1 MKVAIVNGAN
11 GFVATGLIPELVRS
25 SIQVIATVR
34 SAASIDKDSYLRKS
48 GVTLVEGELESL
60 YLKIKPIL
68 NDGSN
73 EDCVFYNCV
82 WSGGAGLTDG
92 GVGAQ
97 MDNVVRSTELVKLAS
112 SLGCGK
118 FVNIG
123 SAEEDQMEDYLK
135 TDWRKLPYPYSHSDY
150 AVAKLSARDQ
160 GRLEG
165 YLSKIDYIHTRFSS
179 VLSMNLTGKGYIQD
193 TVKNILN
200 KKGYSEPNSGA
211 LFNIISRE
219 DLSRAL
225 VCIGKYGKNQANYFI
240 GYDYAVTLKDLFQF
254 LKRVVDSKGTLGED
268 RFGLKKS
275 KSPFLE
281 YSCIKRDCRF
291 DFSDDL
297 EEFLKGLVGI

>member
-11 GFVATGLIPELVRS
+11 GFLASGLIPELVRS
-25 SIQVIATVR
+25 NIHVIATVR
-34 SAASIDKDSYLRKS
+34 SSAIIDDNSCLRKS
-48 GVTLVEGELESL
+48 GITLVESEQESL
-60 YLKIKPIL
+60 YSKIKPIL
-68 NDGSN
+68 NNGSN

-82 WSGGAGLTDG
+82 WSGVAGLTDG
-92 GVGAQ
+92 GIGAQ
-97 MDNVVRSTELVKLAS
+97 MNNVVRSTELIKLAS

-135 TDWRKLPYPYSHSDY
+135 KNWRTIPYPYSHSDY

-179 VLSMNLTGKGYIQD
+179 ALSMNLSGKGYIQD

-200 KKGYSEPNSGA
+200 QKDYIEPNSDA

-225 VCIGKYGKNQANYFI
+225 VSIGKYGKNQANYFI

-281 YSCIKRDCRF
+281 YSCIKRDCIF

-297 EEFLKGLVGI
+297 EEFLRELIRK

>member
-25 SIQVIATVR
+25 SIHVIAIVR

-48 GVTLVEGELESL
+48 EVTLVEGELESL
-60 YLKIKPIL
+60 YLKINSIL

-97 MDNVVRSTELVKLAS
+97 MDNVVRSTEFVKIAS

-135 TDWRKLPYPYSHSDY
+135 TDWRTLPYPYSHSDY

-179 VLSMNLTGKGYIQD
+179 ALSMNLTGKGYIQD

-297 EEFLKGLVGI
+297 EEFLTGLVGK